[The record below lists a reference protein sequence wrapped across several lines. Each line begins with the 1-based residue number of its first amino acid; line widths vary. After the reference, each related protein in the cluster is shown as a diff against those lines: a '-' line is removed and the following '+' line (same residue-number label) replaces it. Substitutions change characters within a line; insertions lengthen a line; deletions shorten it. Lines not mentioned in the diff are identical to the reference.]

1 MNRRVD
7 MVVVQSKSAPGL
19 LSLRG
24 EDGRGAR
31 AVFTTFFECGDV
43 VTVMQRHET
52 ARLERVFALTQKF
65 LYRTAT
71 DKELD
76 ELIELTAPQDAPT
89 PQTTAQ
95 LRQGAP

>member
-31 AVFTTFFECGDV
+31 AVLTTVFECGDV
-43 VTVMQRHET
+43 VTVVQRHEM
-52 ARLERVFALTQKF
+52 ARLERVFELTKKF
-65 LYRTAT
+65 LHQMVT
-71 DKELD
+71 DVELT
-76 ELIELTAPQDAPT
+76 EMVELTAPHDTT